1 MSFEGTF
8 TNGTVTFSEPPA
20 IEDGAIVEVVVK
32 PKPQATLGQR
42 LMKLSGLIKEGL
54 PEDFA
59 AEHDHY
65 VHGTPRHT
73 PKSES

>member
-8 TNGTVTFSEPPA
+8 SNGTVTFSEPPP
-20 IEDGAIVEVVVK
+20 ITDGTIVEVVVK
-32 PKPQATLGQR
+32 PTPSTLGDR
-42 LMKLSGLIKEGL
+42 LMRLAGLIEDGM

-65 VHGTPRHT
+65 IQNDRGGDRCRP
-73 PKSES
+73 